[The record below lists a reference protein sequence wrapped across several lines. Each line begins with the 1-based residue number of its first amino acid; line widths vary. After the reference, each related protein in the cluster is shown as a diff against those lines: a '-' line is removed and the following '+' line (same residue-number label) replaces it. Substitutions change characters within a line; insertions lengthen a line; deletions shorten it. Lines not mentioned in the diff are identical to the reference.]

1 MRVPFVDLTREWHSL
16 EKELVDVFTE
26 FGRSG
31 QYVLGP
37 YADRFETAFAEYCG
51 YAHAVGVS
59 TGLAA
64 LEVALR
70 AYEVGPG
77 DEVITVG
84 NSAVATA
91 LAISS
96 VGATPI
102 FCDIGTNFLMDPS
115 KIEQCIT
122 NRTKAILPVHLFGKI
137 CDMSSINA
145 IAKEHSLIVVED
157 ACQAHGAAWEGESA
171 VNTKAFSFYPTKNL
185 GAFGEGGMVVTNDER
200 VKKFTASYR
209 NYGQEG
215 RYNHVHK
222 GTNYRIHP
230 LQCALMQVKL
240 NTFDTFIQK
249 RRDIAKKYIT
259 NLSDLSWLT
268 LPEWDK
274 SASYHLFVIR
284 VKEDMR
290 DQLKKYLEEQG
301 IETLVHYPKT
311 IYVQP
316 CYAEEYS
323 SFSLEM
329 TEQYQKEILSLPCYP
344 FLQAGELEHIISTL
358 LEYKEESVVISE

>member
-1 MRVPFVDLTREWHSL
+1 MRVPFVDLTREWYSL
-16 EKELVDVFTE
+16 EKELVDVFVA

-37 YADRFETAFAEYCG
+37 YMERFETAFAEYCG
-51 YAHAVGVS
+51 YTYGMGVS

-70 AYEVGPG
+70 AYGVGPG

-91 LAISS
+91 LAVSS

-115 KIEQCIT
+115 KIEQHIT
-122 NRTKAILPVHLFGKI
+122 SKTKVILPVHLFGKI
-137 CDMSSINA
+137 CDMVSINA
-145 IAKEHSLIVVED
+145 IAKKHGLVVIED
-157 ACQAHGAAWEGESA
+157 ACQAHGAVWEGESA

-185 GAFGEGGMVVTNDER
+185 GAFGEGGMIVTNDER
-200 VKKFTASYR
+200 VKKFADAYR

-230 LQCALMQVKL
+230 LQCALMQIKL
-240 NTFDTFIQK
+240 NTFDTFIEK
-249 RRDIAKKYIT
+249 RRIIAKKYIKD
-259 NLSDLSWLT
+259 LSTLSWLT
-268 LPEWDK
+268 LPEWDQ
-274 SASYHLFVIR
+274 SASYHLFVVR
-284 VKEDMR
+284 VKEEMR
-290 DQLKKYLEEQG
+290 DNLKKYLEEQG

-311 IYVQP
+311 IYTQP
-316 CYAEEYS
+316 WYGQEYANI
-323 SFSLEM
+323 SLEM
-329 TEQYQKEILSLPCYP
+329 TERYQKEILSLPCYP
-344 FLQAGELEHIISTL
+344 FLEMEELQHVIDAL
-358 LEYKEESVVISE
+358 LKYKE